1 MSDVK
6 TGVLL
11 ENKLMLIDKR
21 AFAIHI
27 AYNSLD
33 HIANVYT
40 ARKHVITDFSFKKNN
55 AHKPNNPLMNTQ
67 KRIRPATGE

>member
-1 MSDVK
+1 MKTLSYASLSDVK

-27 AYNSLD
+27 AYNSLY
-33 HIANVYT
+33 HIA
-40 ARKHVITDFSFKKNN
+40 HI
-55 AHKPNNPLMNTQ
+55 
-67 KRIRPATGE
+67 I